1 MLGEHYLNKEH
12 LMTQP
17 EIVADPP
24 CDLGENPL
32 WHPLEGRLYWTD
44 ITRGRLYRHDPATGS
59 HEQCYQG
66 EQVGG
71 FTIQADGDLLLF
83 MTGGHIA
90 KWRQGRLED
99 VVESIPAEWEG
110 RFNDVIADPAGRVFC
125 GAVSLPVGER
135 PGRLYRLDTDGS
147 LQVVVEGIG
156 VSNGMGFTPD
166 RRHMYYTDS
175 AAGCIYRFDYDEA
188 SGALANQRVWL
199 QVPPDQGVPDGM
211 TVDAQG
217 HVWSAHWDGSA
228 LYRYTP
234 EGVEVQRIPFPAR
247 KVSSAIFGGIDLSD
261 MYVTTALSGGE
272 RAEEGPGAGA
282 LFRLRL
288 GIRGLPEFYSR
299 VKI

>member
-1 MLGEHYLNKEH
+1 MI
-12 LMTQP
+12 QP

-44 ITRGRLYRHDPATGS
+44 ITRGRLYCYDPVTGS

-83 MTGGHIA
+83 MMGGHIA
-90 KWRQGRLED
+90 KWHEGRLEN
-99 VVESIPAEWEG
+99 VVESIPAEREG

-125 GAVSLPVGER
+125 GTVSLPVGER
-135 PGRLYRLDTDGS
+135 LGRLYRLDTDGS
-147 LQVVVEGIG
+147 LQAVVEGIG
-156 VSNGMGFTPD
+156 ISNGMGFTPD
-166 RRHMYYTDS
+166 RQHMYYTDS
-175 AAGCIYRFDYDEA
+175 AAGCIYRFDYDQA
-188 SGALANQRVWL
+188 AGTLANQRIW
-199 QVPPDQGVPDGM
+199 QRIPAEQGVPDGM

-217 HVWSAHWDGSA
+217 NVWSARWGGSA

-234 EGVEVQRIPFPAR
+234 EGIEAQRISFPAR
-247 KVSSAIFGGIDLSD
+247 KVSSVTFGGPDLSD

-272 RAEEGPGAGA
+272 RLEEGSGAGA

-288 GIRGLPEFYSR
+288 GIRGLPEFSSQVR
-299 VKI
+299 I